1 MLENKYLIENDSVK
15 IIQPTN
21 EALKKTQLL
30 SFSTIPFV
38 AKYGKGKTTCIQFMA
53 NQYIDRFKDSEYN
66 LDNFRCLE
74 APITHYFFLT
84 ENINDESLDRKKK
97 IVIKADDSNLG

>member
-38 AKYGKGKTTCIQFMA
+38 AKYGKGKTTCM
-53 NQYIDRFKDSEYN
+53 
-66 LDNFRCLE
+66 
-74 APITHYFFLT
+74 
-84 ENINDESLDRKKK
+84 
-97 IVIKADDSNLG
+97 